1 MLVIAVAAVTA
12 IFLTTPA
19 GQRMASGLGID
30 ALVKDGP
37 PKDDREFMLRVCDGD
52 RAELKRRLD
61 AERSRNLDMS
71 EAQVYRRA
79 IRTYMNAKETSDA

>member
-1 MLVIAVAAVTA
+1 MLAIAVAAVTA

-19 GQRMASGLGID
+19 GQRMASGLRID

-37 PKDDREFMLRVCDGD
+37 PKEDRDFMLRVCEGD
-52 RAELKRRLD
+52 REELNRRLD
-61 AERSRNLDMS
+61 AERGRNPEMS

-79 IRTYMNAKETSDA
+79 IRTYMNSREASEA